1 MPQNDPYRMLS
12 DLRNLIAELDRRIA
26 QAQKT
31 DPSTPDDLIVKL
43 QDLRKRTLE
52 LVDQIMGEQI
62 SRV

>member
-12 DLRNLIAELDRRIA
+12 DLRNLIAVLDRRIA

-43 QDLRKRTLE
+43 HDLRKRTLE
-52 LVDQIMGEQI
+52 LAAQIMGEQI